1 MPESW
6 TFLIFSGIPLEMG
19 YYFGPQVFVGSN
31 VSLCFQA

>member
-6 TFLIFSGIPLEMG
+6 TLIFSDIPLEMG

-31 VSLCFQA
+31 VSRCFQA